1 MSDSQIPRPPVDRW
15 ERYTQAAARHGV
27 PPRAFLDLL
36 IHDPL
41 ARMQKLGKRQLIH
54 VVASDAD
61 RIAERLQGG
70 AR

>member
-1 MSDSQIPRPPVDRW
+1 MIETKVPRPPVDRW
-15 ERYTQAAARHGV
+15 ERYTHAAARHGV

-36 IHDPL
+36 THDPL
-41 ARMQKLGKRQLIH
+41 ARVQRLGKRQLLH

-61 RIAERLQGG
+61 RVAERLQGE